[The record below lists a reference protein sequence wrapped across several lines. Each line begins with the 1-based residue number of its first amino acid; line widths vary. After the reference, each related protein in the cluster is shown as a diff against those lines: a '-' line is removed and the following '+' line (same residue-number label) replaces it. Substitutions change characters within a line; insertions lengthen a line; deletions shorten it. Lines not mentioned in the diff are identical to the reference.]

1 MKWKKISVLTLIL
14 LLNSPIKISE
24 SSEIS
29 LQQIKYNN
37 NKYILKDENFKVSEE
52 QKKRDNLVQKIIDE
66 TGLSIVSLTK
76 ITCNISFYSSL
87 ACENGTYGLKTA
99 SGVNMNSKTVANN
112 HLPFGTNLYIEGY
125 GHKVVHDT
133 GNEKYFKTIHDFD
146 VYVPRL
152 PNEDDMTYYKRVNDM
167 GRKQVVGYIIEKAE

>member
-1 MKWKKISVLTLIL
+1 MKWEKIPVLTFIL
-14 LLNSPIKISE
+14 LLNSPIQISE
-24 SSEIS
+24 SSETTS
-29 LQQIKYNN
+29 QQIKYN
-37 NKYILKDENFKVSEE
+37 KQYALENINSKISEE
-52 QKKRDNLVQKIIDE
+52 QKKRDNLAQKIIDE
-66 TGLSIVSLTK
+66 TGLSIASLTK

-99 SGVNMNSKTVANN
+99 SGINMDSKTVANN

-152 PNEDDMTYYKRVNDM
+152 PNEDDTDYYERVNNM
-167 GRKQVVGYIIEKAE
+167 GRNKL

>member
-14 LLNSPIKISE
+14 LLNSPIQISE
-24 SSEIS
+24 SSETTS
-29 LQQIKYNN
+29 QQIKC
-37 NKYILKDENFKVSEE
+37 NKQYSLENVDSKISEE
-52 QKKRDNLVQKIIDE
+52 QKNRDDLVQKIIDE
-66 TGLSIVSLTK
+66 TGLSVISLTK

-133 GNEKYFKTIHDFD
+133 GNETYFKTIHDFD

-152 PNEDDMTYYKRVNDM
+152 PNEDDMTYYERVNNM